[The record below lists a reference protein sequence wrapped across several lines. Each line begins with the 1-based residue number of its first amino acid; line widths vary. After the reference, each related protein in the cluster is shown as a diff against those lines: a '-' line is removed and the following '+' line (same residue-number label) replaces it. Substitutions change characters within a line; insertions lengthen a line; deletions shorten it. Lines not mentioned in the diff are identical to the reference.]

1 MVNLFL
7 LINFLIT
14 PIKPIDVVRVQEV
27 ITQRANFY
35 HNPMPK
41 PEAHILAATVID
53 ESGSISA
60 ALILAVIEIESKYS
74 TKAKS
79 KKGCKGLL
87 QLSKGTAKTM
97 AQRLGKNKFDI
108 FDIKTNVMLGVYYL
122 NALLEENGTISQALT
137 EYNRGFKAFIA
148 HGKRMSG
155 YTLSVLKKAR
165 VIKQLLKN

>member
-1 MVNLFL
+1 
-7 LINFLIT
+7 
-14 PIKPIDVVRVQEV
+14 
-27 ITQRANFY
+27 
-35 HNPMPK
+35 MPK

-108 FDIKTNVMLGVYYL
+108 FDIKTNVMLGVNYL
-122 NALLEENGTISQALT
+122 NALLEENGTILKALT
-137 EYNRGFKAFIA
+137 VYNRGYKGFVK
-148 HGKRMSG
+148 HGKKISG
-155 YTLSVLKKAR
+155 YALIVAKRSRTIGK
-165 VIKQLLKN
+165 LLKNNLTCEKY